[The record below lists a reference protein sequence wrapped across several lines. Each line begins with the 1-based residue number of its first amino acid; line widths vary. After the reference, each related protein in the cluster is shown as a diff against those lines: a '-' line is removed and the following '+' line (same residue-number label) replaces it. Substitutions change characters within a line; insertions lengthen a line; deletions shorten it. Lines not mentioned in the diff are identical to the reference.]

1 MRGKTGNADPDSESR
16 NRSGEGNPK
25 TGDPV
30 RNDDAV
36 NKERPPKSGTSAVSD
51 CDCYEWTQ
59 VLIVVESV
67 SDSVIVVVSVESV
80 VLSAGM
86 LGAVGVASLPG
97 STTVCASCS

>member
-1 MRGKTGNADPDSESR
+1 MRGETGSAAPDSKSR
-16 NRSGEGNPK
+16 DRSGEGDPE
-25 TGDPV
+25 TGGPV

-51 CDCYEWTQ
+51 CDCPEWTQ

-86 LGAVGVASLPG
+86 QGPVGVASLPG
-97 STTVCASCS
+97 STTVCAS